1 MKSTRFSGKISSD
14 PTKKSG
20 RKNPLPYMRK
30 RGLFPPAA
38 PRWGCQGYNPT
49 HPGAKRAAF
58 AAARAARP
66 AAARRVPAPRGP
78 PEKPAP
84 RGPPDLAPFAPVPPR
99 RPAAGERPARAPAP
113 ATGPACPPKRAAP
126 FFRRAAAHRAP
137 RLCPGGNRR
146 RAAHR
151 VPAGRP
157 LPAPSGALPPAQGC
171 ARRPRGP
178 TGPRRGVP
186 APARRAAWRV
196 PPRGDQ
202 IPGRGLQE
210 TAAPSRVNFREIR
223 DPGYRPQNSK
233 QPPQMDGCLLIPQ
246 CSGGCL

>member
-1 MKSTRFSGKISSD
+1 
-14 PTKKSG
+14 
-20 RKNPLPYMRK
+20 MRK
-30 RGLFPPAA
+30 RGLFPAAA
-38 PRWGCQGYNPT
+38 PCRGYNPT

-58 AAARAARP
+58 AAAPAARP
-66 AAARRVPAPRGP
+66 RRPPCTRPARPRR
-78 PEKPAP
+78 KSRRRARP

-146 RAAHR
+146 RTPPR

-157 LPAPSGALPPAQGC
+157 PPAPPGALPPAQGC
-171 ARRPRGP
+171 TRRPGDP
-178 TGPRRGVP
+178 TGPHQGVP

-196 PPRGDQ
+196 PPKGGSNPRARFAGDRGPLSRKFPRNSG
-202 IPGRGLQE
+202 PG
-210 TAAPSRVNFREIR
+210 V
-223 DPGYRPQNSK
+223 
-233 QPPQMDGCLLIPQ
+233 
-246 CSGGCL
+246 

>member
-1 MKSTRFSGKISSD
+1 
-14 PTKKSG
+14 
-20 RKNPLPYMRK
+20 MRK
-30 RGLFPPAA
+30 RGLFPAAA
-38 PRWGCQGYNPT
+38 PRRGYNPT
-49 HPGAKRAAF
+49 HPGAKRASF
-58 AAARAARP
+58 AAASAARPRCRPPCTRPAGKAAAAPARAARRIWP
-66 AAARRVPAPRGP
+66 RSPLCRRCH
-78 PEKPAP
+78 
-84 RGPPDLAPFAPVPPR
+84 
-99 RPAAGERPARAPAP
+99 PAAGERPARAPAP

-223 DPGYRPQNSK
+223 DPGVTPQKSK
-233 QPPQMDGCLLIPQ
+233 NARKIRRKKEKQLPMRTDASNG
-246 CSGGCL
+246 

>member
-1 MKSTRFSGKISSD
+1 
-14 PTKKSG
+14 
-20 RKNPLPYMRK
+20 MRK
-30 RGLFPPAA
+30 RGLFPAAA
-38 PRWGCQGYNPT
+38 PCRGYNPT

-58 AAARAARP
+58 AAAPAARP
-66 AAARRVPAPRGP
+66 RRPPCTRPARPRR
-78 PEKPAP
+78 KSRRRARP

-146 RAAHR
+146 RTPPR

-157 LPAPSGALPPAQGC
+157 PPAPPGALPPAQGC

-178 TGPRRGVP
+178 TGPRQVVP

-196 PPRGDQ
+196 PPRGNQ

-223 DPGYRPQNSK
+223 DPGYSPQNSK
-233 QPPQMDGCLLIPQ
+233 QPPQKMDGCSLIPQ